1 VIYIDV
7 TVKRS
12 ADVCLFD
19 RYDGHRDAILRGD
32 DSVGQKDSSAGTT
45 VDDLMGYFSISQYRG
60 YNDDPKVKLL
70 PLS

>member
-1 VIYIDV
+1 MICIERYWQSSTNGCI
-7 TVKRS
+7 
-12 ADVCLFD
+12 FY

-32 DSVGQKDSSAGTT
+32 NSVGQKDSSAGTT

-70 PLS
+70 PMS